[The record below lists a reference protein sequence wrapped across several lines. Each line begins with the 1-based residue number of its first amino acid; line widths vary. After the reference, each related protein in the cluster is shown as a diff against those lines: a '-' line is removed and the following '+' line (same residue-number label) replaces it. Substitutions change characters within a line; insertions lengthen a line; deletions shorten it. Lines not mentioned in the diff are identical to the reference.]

1 MNYYLISALSLGFLG
16 SFHCLGMCGPIAL
29 SLPVVDGDARHFYFG
44 RLMYQ
49 LGRVTMYMLLGVIAG
64 LIGISFQLKGLQS
77 DLSIFSG
84 IIIILVVLFLNDK
97 LLSKVNGRLV
107 KMSFRIKSVIGNYI
121 KKKSFT
127 AMFVVGLANGIL
139 PCGFVYLAMA
149 GAISYG
155 GITNAALYM
164 LLFGLGT
171 LPLMY
176 IVAVSQNIFSPKVKL
191 SINKLSPFIAIA
203 LALLLIHRGS
213 TMKSGDGDCCKHER
227 TASHQT
233 CR

>member
-29 SLPVVDGDARHFYFG
+29 SLPIVDGDARHFYLG

-84 IIIILVVLFLNDK
+84 ILIILVVLFLNDK

-127 AMFVVGLANGIL
+127 AMYVVGLANGIL

-149 GAISYG
+149 GAISFG

-164 LLFGLGT
+164 FLFGLGT

-176 IVAVSQNIFSPKVKL
+176 IVAVSQTIFSPKLKL

-203 LALLLIHRGS
+203 LALFLIHRGS

-227 TASHQT
+227 TASHKT
-233 CR
+233 CK

>member
-29 SLPVVDGDARHFYFG
+29 SLPVVDGDARHFYLG

-84 IIIILVVLFLNDK
+84 ILIILVVLFLNDK

-127 AMFVVGLANGIL
+127 AMYVVGLVNGIL

-176 IVAVSQNIFSPKVKL
+176 IVAVSQNIFSPKIKL

-203 LALLLIHRGS
+203 LALFLIHRGS
-213 TMKSGDGDCCKHER
+213 TMKSVDGDCCKHER
-227 TASHQT
+227 HNVQAT
-233 CR
+233 CK

>member
-29 SLPVVDGDARHFYFG
+29 SLPVVDGDARHFYLG
-44 RLMYQ
+44 RLIYQ
-49 LGRVTMYMLLGVIAG
+49 LGRITMYMLLGVIAG
-64 LIGISFQLKGLQS
+64 LIGISFQLKGMQS

-84 IIIILVVLFLNDK
+84 ILIILVVLFLNDK
-97 LLSKVNGRLV
+97 LVSKVNGRLLII
-107 KMSFRIKSVIGNYI
+107 SFKIKSVIGNYI
-121 KKKSFT
+121 QKKSFT
-127 AMFVVGLANGIL
+127 SMYVVGLANGIL

-155 GITNAALYM
+155 AIKNAALYM

-203 LALLLIHRGS
+203 LALFLIHRGS
-213 TMKSGDGDCCKHER
+213 TMKSGKGDCCKHER
-227 TASHQT
+227 LNTNQT
-233 CR
+233 CK

>member
-29 SLPVVDGDARHFYFG
+29 SLPVVDGDARHFYLG

-84 IIIILVVLFLNDK
+84 ILIILVVLFLNDK

-127 AMFVVGLANGIL
+127 AMYVVGLANGIL

-149 GAISYG
+149 GAISFG

-164 LLFGLGT
+164 FLFGLGT

-203 LALLLIHRGS
+203 LALFLIHRGS
-213 TMKSGDGDCCKHER
+213 TMKSVDGDCCKHER
-227 TASHQT
+227 HNVQAT
-233 CR
+233 CK

>member
-1 MNYYLISALSLGFLG
+1 
-16 SFHCLGMCGPIAL
+16 
-29 SLPVVDGDARHFYFG
+29 
-44 RLMYQ
+44 
-49 LGRVTMYMLLGVIAG
+49 MYMLLGVIAG

-84 IIIILVVLFLNDK
+84 ILIILVVLFLNDK

-176 IVAVSQNIFSPKVKL
+176 IVAVSQNIFSPKLKL
-191 SINKLSPFIAIA
+191 SINKLSPLIAIA
-203 LALLLIHRGS
+203 LALFLIHRGS
-213 TMKSGDGDCCKHER
+213 VMKSGDGDCCKHER
-227 TASHQT
+227 VKTHQT